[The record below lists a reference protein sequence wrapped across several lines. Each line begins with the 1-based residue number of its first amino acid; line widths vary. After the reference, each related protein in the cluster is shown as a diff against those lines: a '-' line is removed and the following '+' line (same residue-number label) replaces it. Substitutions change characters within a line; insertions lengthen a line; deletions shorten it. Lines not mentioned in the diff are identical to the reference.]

1 VGSNSSKATSTE
13 TNNMALDRSA
23 TVSEGTA
30 IMDAVIVDP
39 SDEVMIET
47 MREHRASFAE
57 LTAASTVQLDKL
69 LGLGTDVLKL
79 VDTGQADLRGMA
91 YEQLRTAV
99 QVMETA
105 KQNGAYAIDFAETAV
120 VESFNLASDVTGNT
134 DDRLAQALDLVS
146 EVKTGDSGDLIKS
159 LTTTIALFGVVAIY
173 LATRKK

>member
-1 VGSNSSKATSTE
+1 MGSKSSKSTKTE
-13 TNNMALDRSA
+13 TNNLALDRSA

-39 SDEVMIET
+39 SDEVMVATI
-47 MREHRASFAE
+47 REHRATFAE
-57 LTAASTVQLDKL
+57 MTAASTVQLDKM
-69 LGLGTDVLKL
+69 LGLGSEVLRL
-79 VDTGQADLRGMA
+79 VDSGQAELRGMA

-99 QVMETA
+99 QVMEGA
-105 KQNGAYAIDFAETAV
+105 KETGAYAIDFAETAV
-120 VESFNLASDVTGNT
+120 VESFNLAGDVTSAT

-146 EVKTGDSGDLIKS
+146 EVKTGDSGDLVKS